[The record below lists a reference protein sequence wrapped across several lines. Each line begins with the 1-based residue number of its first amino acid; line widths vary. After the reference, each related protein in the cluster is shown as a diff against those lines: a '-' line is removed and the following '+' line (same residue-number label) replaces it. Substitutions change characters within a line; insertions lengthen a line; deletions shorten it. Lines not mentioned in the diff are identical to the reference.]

1 MPTSVSHSESTCS
14 VAVLSL
20 QKVNGESIKNILK
33 GVWNGHGHTAI
44 FQMDSLL
51 HGTGSSAQCY
61 WQPGWERSLGEKGY
75 LYMCG

>member
-33 GVWNGHGHTAI
+33 GVWNGHVHTAI

-51 HGTGSSAQCY
+51 HSTGSSAQCY
-61 WQPGWERSLGEKGY
+61 VPDWVGGELGENGSM
-75 LYMCG
+75 YMYG